1 MVALTLLKTPHASG
15 RYEIS
20 SVWLPFA
27 SKGVI
32 HGCRQ
37 LRPRRAQF
45 ASGPPEQ
52 LDDPT
57 PCASWKVRDLINH
70 MVQAP
75 EFAATVVTTHDFSN
89 HRGDPSD
96 HASGD
101 YLAAYDAA
109 TAQALDA
116 FRGDGALEGAV
127 KMPFG
132 EMPAPAFA
140 TIATGDAFVH
150 GWDLAKA
157 TGQEAEALD
166 ASLAEELLVE
176 VVPLMP
182 DDFRGADG
190 AAPFGPRVEVA
201 DDAPAADKLAGFLG
215 RQP

>member
-1 MVALTLLKTPHASG
+1 MDADSFADAVRSSRPVLVAV
-15 RYEIS
+15 R
-20 SVWLPFA
+20 
-27 SKGVI
+27 
-32 HGCRQ
+32 
-37 LRPRRAQF
+37 
-45 ASGPPEQ
+45 PEQ

-75 EFAATVVTTHDFSN
+75 DFAATVASTRDFSN
-89 HRGDPSD
+89 HRGDLSD

-109 TAQALDA
+109 TSRALDV
-116 FRGDGALEGAV
+116 FRTAGAWEGSV

-132 EMPAPAFA
+132 ELPAPAFA

-157 TGQEAEALD
+157 TGQAAGTLDPAL
-166 ASLAEELLVE
+166 AAELLVA
-176 VVPLMP
+176 VGPLLP
-182 DDFRGADG
+182 DAFRGADG
-190 AAPFGPRVEVA
+190 TAPFGPRVEVA

>member
-1 MVALTLLKTPHASG
+1 MDADSFARAVRSSRPVLVAV
-15 RYEIS
+15 R
-20 SVWLPFA
+20 
-27 SKGVI
+27 
-32 HGCRQ
+32 
-37 LRPRRAQF
+37 
-45 ASGPPEQ
+45 PEQ

-57 PCASWKVRDLINH
+57 PCASWRVRDLINH

-75 EFAATVVTTHDFSN
+75 DFAATVASTHDFSN
-89 HRGDPSD
+89 HRGDDAD

-109 TAQALDA
+109 TNRALDA
-116 FRGDGALEGAV
+116 FHAEGALEDSV

-132 EMPAPAFA
+132 ELPAAAFA

-157 TGQEAEALD
+157 TGQAAGNLDPALAD
-166 ASLAEELLVE
+166 ELLVG
-176 VVPLMP
+176 VVPLLP

-201 DDAPAADKLAGFLG
+201 NDAPAADKLAGFLG

>member
-1 MVALTLLKTPHASG
+1 MDADSFARAVRSSRPVLVAV
-15 RYEIS
+15 R
-20 SVWLPFA
+20 
-27 SKGVI
+27 
-32 HGCRQ
+32 
-37 LRPRRAQF
+37 
-45 ASGPPEQ
+45 PEQ

-75 EFAATVVTTHDFSN
+75 DFAATVARTHDFSN
-89 HRGDPSD
+89 HRFDPSD
-96 HASGD
+96 YASGD

-109 TAQALDA
+109 TGRALEA
-116 FRGDGALEGAV
+116 FRSEGALEGST

-132 EMPAPAFA
+132 ELPAPAFA

-157 TGQEAEALD
+157 TGQAADALD
-166 ASLAEELLVE
+166 PALADELLVE
-176 VVPLMP
+176 VVPLLP

-190 AAPFGPRVEVA
+190 AAAFGPRVEVA

-215 RQP
+215 RRP

>member
-1 MVALTLLKTPHASG
+1 MDADSFARAVRSSRPVLVAV
-15 RYEIS
+15 R
-20 SVWLPFA
+20 
-27 SKGVI
+27 
-32 HGCRQ
+32 
-37 LRPRRAQF
+37 
-45 ASGPPEQ
+45 PEQ
-52 LDDPT
+52 LDDLT

-75 EFAATVVTTHDFSN
+75 DFAATVVSTHDFSN
-89 HRGDPSD
+89 HRGDDVD

-109 TAQALDA
+109 TSRALAA
-116 FRGDGALEGAV
+116 FQDEGALEGSV

-132 EMPAPAFA
+132 ELPAAAFA

-157 TGQEAEALD
+157 TGQGTDTLD
-166 ASLAEELLVE
+166 PALAEELLLE
-176 VVPLMP
+176 VVPLLP

-201 DDAPAADKLAGFLG
+201 GEAPAADKLAGFLG
-215 RQP
+215 RR